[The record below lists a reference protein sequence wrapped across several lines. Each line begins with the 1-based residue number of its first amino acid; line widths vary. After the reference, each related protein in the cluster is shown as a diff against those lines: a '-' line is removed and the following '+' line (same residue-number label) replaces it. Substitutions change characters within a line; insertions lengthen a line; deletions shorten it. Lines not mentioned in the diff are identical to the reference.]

1 MHDEHNKI
9 NSWDITAGSIEH
21 VSKRKFYFM
30 FLRLE
35 RYDLHVYKA
44 VQNNMG
50 NIHVVL
56 QGI

>member
-1 MHDEHNKI
+1 MHYEHNKI
-9 NSWDITAGSIEH
+9 NSWDIMAGSIEH
-21 VSKRKFYFM
+21 VSKRKFYFK

-44 VQNNMG
+44 VQNNVG

>member
-9 NSWDITAGSIEH
+9 NSRDITAGSIEH

-35 RYDLHVYKA
+35 RWLTC
-44 VQNNMG
+44 
-50 NIHVVL
+50 I
-56 QGI
+56 QGSTKQYG